1 MEKVILSLKC
11 SVKETKTNNRN
22 KSENKINVESAKRK
36 SKELSKVHLFIDV
49 LRQYN
54 LLLRKRQHTL
64 QGAKCIHVLGIMYL
78 FQLVTA
84 IISKAHKGTEYR
96 VYYALS

>member
-11 SVKETKTNNRN
+11 SVKEINNETKTNNRN

-36 SKELSKVHLFIDV
+36 SKELSKVQLFIDV

-54 LLLRKRQHTL
+54 PLLRKRQHTL
-64 QGAKCIHVLGIMYL
+64 
-78 FQLVTA
+78 
-84 IISKAHKGTEYR
+84 
-96 VYYALS
+96 